1 MTFRTRCAVAA
12 LALISAGP
20 SLAAS
25 QPVTVVHDGKTITIT
40 ETLADPDDL
49 WTSPEDLTR
58 INGFV
63 LKAEG
68 ACLAEI
74 CIPIKQDRDSD
85 LLVTRSGRK
94 WFCVTELARKL
105 KQPFKYDDKKRLWTF
120 GRMPVKH

>member
-1 MTFRTRCAVAA
+1 MTA
-12 LALISAGP
+12 LALIAA
-20 SLAAS
+20 AAS
-25 QPVTVVHDGKTITIT
+25 TAAAQPVTVAHDGKTVTIA
-40 ETLADPDDL
+40 ETLVDPDDL
-49 WTSPEDLTR
+49 WTSPDDLTR

-63 LKAEG
+63 LKPEG

-85 LLVTRSGRK
+85 LLITRSGRK

-120 GRMPVKH
+120 GRLPVRH